1 VVCRDVLA
9 PPLELETWMKIT
21 AALAVIAF
29 FGWGAAF
36 AAEASTT
43 TTATPSGASATPVK
57 PMSLKACNKQADA
70 KSLTGAQRSIFVKNC
85 RGGKPPRG

>member
-1 VVCRDVLA
+1 
-9 PPLELETWMKIT
+9 MKIT
-21 AALAVIAF
+21 AALAAVAV

-36 AAEASTT
+36 AADPPTT
-43 TTATPSGASATPVK
+43 TTATPSSASATPVK

-85 RGGKPPRG
+85 RGPKGAAPP